1 MKKIMT
7 RFWDAIIRFTRWY
20 RKREILDMPNGPFW
34 TFIIYILIAVLV
46 YYLKFLP
53 GEILARIAVALMI
66 SMFLIVAFM
75 AKDKWVKRFTKDKFE
90 TPMELLKNFSNVS
103 YLYGVVFWISTGELL
118 LYCII
123 YILFTLQV
131 PLFEFTIINVM
142 GFTFLWFTYHLYMN
156 NELGSVKNKYSIIE
170 LKLKLFAAIASSF
183 SAMLLFFES
192 WKELK
197 IMVTMLALVFTW
209 LRYIIDAEKQ
219 REY

>member
-7 RFWDAIIRFTRWY
+7 RFWNVIIKFTRWY

-34 TFIIYILIAVLV
+34 TFIIYMMIAFFV
-46 YYLKFLP
+46 YYFKFLP
-53 GEILARIAVALMI
+53 GEILARIAVVLMI

-90 TPMELLKNFSNVS
+90 TPIELLKNFSNGS
-103 YLYGVVFWISTGELL
+103 YLYGLVFWISTGELL

-123 YILFTLQV
+123 YILFTIQV

-156 NELGSVKNKYSIIE
+156 NELGSEKNKHSTI
-170 LKLKLFAAIASSF
+170 KLKLQFFAAIASSF
-183 SAMLLFFES
+183 SALLLLFDS
-192 WKELK
+192 WKEFK
-197 IMVTMLALVFTW
+197 IMVSMLALVFTW

-219 REY
+219 EEN